1 MAHPGSSGGRTST
14 RKRVVR
20 ILPANAACFDRSAF
34 FQVRNEFPACLGAGQ
49 AAGEGLCK
57 LRWHEEADCGPRNSA
72 MGKCQVPSQCKP
84 TIGVVIGGPARK
96 LITATLLALF
106 GGRLDFPVERQGECA
121 ANRFDGLKDS
131 DVAHTLVSLG
141 RPFR

>member
-1 MAHPGSSGGRTST
+1 MAHPGSPDGRTST

-20 ILPANAACFDRSAF
+20 IMPANAACFDRIAF
-34 FQVRNEFPACLGAGQ
+34 FQVQPEFPACLGAGQ
-49 AAGEGLCK
+49 TAGEGLCK
-57 LRWHEEADCGPRNSA
+57 LRWHKEADCRPRNSA
-72 MGKCQVPSQCKP
+72 MGKCQAASQCQP

-106 GGRLDFPVERQGECA
+106 GGRLAFPVERRGECA
-121 ANRFDGLKDS
+121 ANRSDGLKDS

-141 RPFR
+141 RSFR